1 MPALTQGITTKS
13 AGYTPEVAFRRNSTK
28 TRSDILTLG
37 ESSWRYLRGFS
48 YALKPG
54 AIDASAQA
62 VCRWL

>member
-48 YALKPG
+48 YALNPMP
-54 AIDASAQA
+54 
-62 VCRWL
+62 